1 MSRWFVDTTVENL
14 INTVPLFNS
23 VLTGQYR
30 KLRHKPSYSPF
41 SRVSEPVENI
51 VSAFAPLTDDDE
63 DTGFNW
69 DKAIR
74 GAALLGVPI
83 PYSGGKQLLRWIGA
97 FREE

>member
-1 MSRWFVDTTVENL
+1 MDTTVENL

-69 DKAIR
+69 DKFIR
-74 GAALLGVPI
+74 GISLIQPFGIRI